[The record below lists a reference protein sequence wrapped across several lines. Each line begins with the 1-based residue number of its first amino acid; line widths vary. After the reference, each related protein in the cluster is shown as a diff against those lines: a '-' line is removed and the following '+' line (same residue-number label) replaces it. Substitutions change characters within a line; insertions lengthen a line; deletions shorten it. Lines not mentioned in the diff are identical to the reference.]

1 MAKDTMQ
8 KKVAVTNPKSG
19 KTSYITYSDLLS
31 GVYAN
36 LSKIGIRNLES
47 TSETNPTYTKYTK
60 DQIVTYLGNPASYE
74 KQLRNMSKYLFNIS
88 NYYRRLI
95 QYFANMSTFSYTIEP
110 YGLDRSKT
118 INANKF
124 KKAYYSS
131 VTAVEMM
138 NLAHEATKMFTI
150 AFRDDVYYGYEWETN
165 DSVAFQNL
173 DADYCKI
180 SSIEDGVYNF
190 AFNFSYFDSNADKL
204 PNYPLEFQTMYNTYK
219 TNTQLYKWQELDSTK
234 SICIKVNE
242 HDYIPIPPFVSL
254 FSALADIEDYRAISK
269 NASETNNYKAIA
281 MEIPV
286 NDDNGDFLI
295 DYDTAKEFY
304 DMMSNVLPPN
314 IGAILTPMKL
324 TDWNFEKS
332 GVNSDTN
339 EVANAEASFFTKA
352 GVNKILFGGGED
364 PSAST
369 LGLCTVNDQE
379 IVFAVMRQLERWV
392 NRKLKTVSS
401 SYKFRINFLPVTH
414 FNIAEMHERYLKD
427 ATYGMPTRSAALAT
441 AGYAGSSY
449 ENMTYLEN
457 EVLGLANGEKPLISS
472 NTQSGAVAGDQGGRP
487 TNASKGEG
495 LSDAGNVTA
504 DRQEG

>member
-1 MAKDTMQ
+1 MAEDKMQ
-8 KKVAVTNPKSG
+8 KKVRVTNAKDGKS
-19 KTSYITYSDLLS
+19 SYITYQDLLT

-47 TSETNPTYTKYTK
+47 TSETNPTYAKYTK
-60 DQIVTYLGNPASYE
+60 DQLVTYLGNPASYE
-74 KQLRNMSKYLFNIS
+74 KQLRKMSKYLFNIS

-95 QYFANMSTFSYTIEP
+95 QYFANMPTFSYTISP

-118 INANKF
+118 VNANKL

-131 VTAVEMM
+131 VAAVELM
-138 NLAHEATKMFTI
+138 NLPHEATKMFTI

-165 DSVAFQNL
+165 DSAAFQNL

-190 AFNFSYFDSNADKL
+190 AFDFSYFDSNQDKL
-204 PNYPLEFQTMYNTYK
+204 PNYPPEFQTMYNTYK

-269 NASETNNYKAIA
+269 NASETNNYKALA
-281 MEIPV
+281 MEIPL
-286 NDDNGDFLI
+286 GDKGEFLI
-295 DYDTAKEFY
+295 DYNDAKEFY
-304 DMMSNVLPPN
+304 DMMTNVLPPN

-339 EVANAEASFFTKA
+339 EVAKAEATFFTTA

-364 PSAST
+364 PSATT
-369 LGLCTVNDQE
+369 LNLCTVNDQM

-392 NRKLKTVSS
+392 NRKLKSVSS

-414 FNIAEMHERYLKD
+414 YNIAEMHERYLKD
-427 ATYGMPTRSAALAT
+427 ATYGMPTRTAALAT
-441 AGYAGSSY
+441 AGYAGTDY

-457 EVLGLANGEKPLISS
+457 EILGLSNGEMPLKSS
-472 NTQSGAVAGDQGGRP
+472 NTQSGSAGDEGGRP

-495 LSDAGNVTA
+495 LSDAGNVSA

>member
-1 MAKDTMQ
+1 MAEDKMQ
-8 KKVAVTNPKSG
+8 KKVRVTNAKDGKS
-19 KTSYITYSDLLS
+19 SYITYQDLLT

-60 DQIVTYLGNPASYE
+60 DQLVTYLGNPASYE
-74 KQLRNMSKYLFNIS
+74 KQLRKMSKYLFNIS

-95 QYFANMSTFSYTIEP
+95 QYFANMSTFSYTISP

-118 INANKF
+118 VNANKF

-131 VTAVEMM
+131 VTAVELM
-138 NLAHEATKMFTI
+138 NLPHEATKMFTI

-190 AFNFSYFDSNADKL
+190 AFDFSYFDSNQDKL
-204 PNYPLEFQTMYNTYK
+204 PNYPPEFQTMYNTYK

-269 NASETNNYKAIA
+269 NASETNNYKALA
-281 MEIPV
+281 MEIPLG
-286 NDDNGDFLI
+286 DNGELLI
-295 DYDTAKEFY
+295 DYNDAKEFY
-304 DMMSNVLPPN
+304 DMMTNVLPPN

-339 EVANAEASFFTKA
+339 EVAKAEATFFTTA

-364 PSAST
+364 PSATT
-369 LGLCTVNDQE
+369 LNLCTVNDQM

-392 NRKLKTVSS
+392 NRKLKSVSS

-414 FNIAEMHERYLKD
+414 YNIAEMHERYLKD
-427 ATYGMPTRSAALAT
+427 ATYGMPTRTAALAT
-441 AGYAGSSY
+441 AGYAGTDY

-457 EVLGLANGEKPLISS
+457 EILGLSNGEMPLKSS
-472 NTQSGAVAGDQGGRP
+472 NTQSGSAGDEGGRP

-495 LSDAGNVTA
+495 LSDAGNVSA

>member
-1 MAKDTMQ
+1 MAEDKMQ
-8 KKVAVTNPKSG
+8 KKVRVTNAKDGKS
-19 KTSYITYSDLLS
+19 SYITYQDLLT

-60 DQIVTYLGNPASYE
+60 DQLVTYLGNPASYE
-74 KQLRNMSKYLFNIS
+74 KQLRKMSKYLFNIS

-95 QYFANMSTFSYTIEP
+95 QYFANMPTFSYTISP

-118 INANKF
+118 VNANKL

-131 VTAVEMM
+131 VATVELM
-138 NLAHEATKMFTI
+138 NLPHEATKMFTI

-190 AFNFSYFDSNADKL
+190 AFDFSYFDSNQDKL
-204 PNYPLEFQTMYNTYK
+204 PNYPPEFQTMYKTYK

-269 NASETNNYKAIA
+269 NASETNNYKALA
-281 MEIPV
+281 MEIPL
-286 NDDNGDFLI
+286 GDKGEFLI
-295 DYDTAKEFY
+295 DYNDAKEFY
-304 DMMSNVLPPN
+304 DMMTNVLPPN

-339 EVANAEASFFTKA
+339 EVAKAEATFFTTA

-364 PSAST
+364 PSATT
-369 LGLCTVNDQE
+369 LNLCTVNDQM

-392 NRKLKTVSS
+392 NRKLKSVSS

-414 FNIAEMHERYLKD
+414 YNIAEMHERYLKD
-427 ATYGMPTRSAALAT
+427 ATYGMPTRTAALAT
-441 AGYAGSSY
+441 AGYAGTDY

-457 EVLGLANGEKPLISS
+457 EILGLSNGEMPLKSS
-472 NTQSGAVAGDQGGRP
+472 NTQSGSAGDESGRP

-495 LSDAGNVTA
+495 LSDAGNVSA